1 MKTLGIIFSNIHERD
16 IPELT
21 KVRTLASVPYGGRY
35 RLIDFVLSNM
45 VNSGIT
51 NIGIIAKYNY
61 QSLMD
66 HVQSGKNWGLARKN
80 GGLTI
85 LPPFNDVSGGGVFNN
100 RFEAIKS
107 VGSFI
112 RHNDADYVV
121 MSDCDIVCNFDFAP
135 AIAAHMKN
143 NADIT
148 MVCRKKKLDPS
159 DKYRLVVETDK
170 DGKAIKV
177 GKHDGKEKDAQKL
190 VYTDFMIITRRLLLY
205 IIDHSDQWGITSF
218 SREILAN
225 TKEYNIYAYEMEGY
239 YASVNSLIDYYNHSM
254 ELLDPDVVR
263 ELFYKG
269 GAEIYTKVRDSA
281 PAKFTDT
288 SLVTDS
294 MVADGC
300 IIEGEVENSIIF
312 RGCHIAKGA
321 KVTNSI
327 IMQDAKIDAGST
339 LNCVI
344 MDKGAHVLDNRL
356 LSGHPTHPY
365 YIEKES
371 VI

>member
-21 KVRTLASVPYGGRY
+21 KVRTLASVPFGGRY

-51 NIGIIAKYNY
+51 NVGIITKYNY

-66 HVQSGKNWGLARKN
+66 HVQSGKNWDLSRKN

-85 LPPFNDVSGGGVFNN
+85 LPPFSDEAGGGVFAN

-107 VGSFI
+107 VASYI
-112 RHNDADYVV
+112 RHNEADYVV
-121 MSDCDIVCNFDFAP
+121 MADCDIICNLDFVP
-135 AIAAHMKN
+135 ALTEHARKG
-143 NADIT
+143 ADIT
-148 MVCRKKKLDPS
+148 MIIRKKKVGRGDHE
-159 DKYRLVVETDK
+159 RLIVEQDE
-170 DGKAIKV
+170 DGRIVKTYGIEGAE
-177 GKHDGKEKDAQKL
+177 GEHL
-190 VYTDFMIITRRLLLY
+190 VYTDFMIINRRLLLY
-205 IIDHSDQWGITSF
+205 ILDHSTQWGITSF
-218 SREILAN
+218 SRDILSN
-225 TKEYNIYAYEMEGY
+225 VKEYKIYGHILDGY
-239 YASVNSLIDYYNHSM
+239 CVAVNSLADYYAHSM

-263 ELFYKG
+263 ELFHKG
-269 GAEIYTKVRDSA
+269 GSIYTKVRDSV

-288 SLVTDS
+288 AKVTNS
-294 MVADGC
+294 MIADGC
-300 IIEGEVENSIIF
+300 LIEGEVTDSIVF

-321 KVTNSI
+321 KVTGSI
-327 IMQDAKIDAGST
+327 IMQDSVVESGST
-339 LNCVI
+339 LNCVV

-365 YIEKES
+365 YIEKEGM
-371 VI
+371 I

>member
-21 KVRTLASVPYGGRY
+21 KVRTLASVPFGGRY
-35 RLIDFVLSNM
+35 RLIDFALSNM

-66 HVQSGKNWGLARKN
+66 HVQSGKSWGLARKN

-85 LPPFNDVSGGGVFNN
+85 LPPFNDMSGGGVFTT
-100 RFEAIKS
+100 RFEALKS
-107 VGSFI
+107 VKSFI
-112 RHNDADYVV
+112 RHNEADYVV
-121 MSDCDIVCNFDFAP
+121 MSDCDIVCNFDFTPVLAEH
-135 AIAAHMKN
+135 AKN
-143 NADIT
+143 GADIT
-148 MVCRKKKLDPS
+148 LVYRNKTLDPS
-159 DKYRLVVETDK
+159 DKERFTIDVDK
-170 DGKAIKV
+170 DGKVTKV
-177 GKHDGKEKDAQKL
+177 SMNDGSQGVKK
-190 VYTDFMIITRRLLLY
+190 VYTDFMIISRRTLLY

-218 SREILAN
+218 SRDILSN
-225 TKEYNIYAYEMEGY
+225 TKEYKIYGYEQGGY
-239 YASVNSLIDYYNHSM
+239 YAAIDSLNDYYMHSM
-254 ELLDPDVVR
+254 DLLNPEVVQ

-288 SLVTDS
+288 ACVSDS

-300 IIEGEVENSIIF
+300 IIEGTVENSIIF
-312 RGCHIAKGA
+312 RGCRVAKGA
-321 KVTNSI
+321 KITNSI
-327 IMQDAKIDAGST
+327 IMQDSIIEAGST

-344 MDKGAHVLDNRL
+344 MDKAAHVLDNRL

-365 YIEKES
+365 YIEKET

>member
-1 MKTLGIIFSNIHERD
+1 MKKALGIIFSNIHERD

-21 KVRTLASVPYGGRY
+21 KVRTLASVPFGGRY
-35 RLIDFVLSNM
+35 RLIDFPLSNM
-45 VNSGIT
+45 VNSGIST
-51 NIGIIAKYNY
+51 IGIIAKYNY

-66 HVQSGKNWGLARKN
+66 HVQSGKSWDLARKT

-112 RHNDADYVV
+112 RHNEADYVV

-135 AIAAHMKN
+135 AIAAHEKN
-143 NADIT
+143 GADIT
-148 MVCRKKKLDPS
+148 LIYRNKDRDPS
-159 DKYRLVVETDK
+159 DHDRMTIETD
-170 DGKAIKV
+170 DGGKV
-177 GKHDGKEKDAQKL
+177 TKVIRDDERPGRKK
-190 VYTDFMIITRRLLLY
+190 VYTDFMIITRRTLLY
-205 IIDHSDQWGITSF
+205 IIEHSDRWGITSF
-218 SREILAN
+218 SRDILSN
-225 TKEYNIYAYEMEGY
+225 TKEYNIYGYEMSGY
-239 YASVNSLIDYYNHSM
+239 YATVDSLTDYYRHSM
-254 ELLDPDVVR
+254 ELLNPEVVK

-288 SLVTDS
+288 ACVSDS

-300 IIEGEVENSIIF
+300 IIEGTVENSIIF

-327 IMQDAKIDAGST
+327 LMQDSVVEQGST

-344 MDKGAHVLDNRL
+344 MDKASHVLDGRL

-365 YIEKES
+365 YIEKET

>member
-1 MKTLGIIFSNIHERD
+1 MKALGIIFSSIHERD

-21 KVRTLASVPYGGRY
+21 KVRTLASVPFGGRY

-85 LPPFNDVSGGGVFNN
+85 LPPFNDVSGGGVYNN

-112 RHNDADYVV
+112 RHNEADYVV
-121 MSDCDIVCNFDFAP
+121 MSDCDIVCNFDFSQ
-135 AIAAHMKN
+135 AIEEHEKN
-143 NADIT
+143 GADIT
-148 MVCRKKKLDPS
+148 MVCRKKDVEES
-159 DKYRLVVETDK
+159 DKYRMVVEK
-170 DGKAIKV
+170 DESNRVTKVIMNDNDIK
-177 GKHDGKEKDAQKL
+177 GEKI
-190 VYTDFMIITRRLLLY
+190 VYTDLMIINRRLLLY
-205 IIDHSDQWGITSF
+205 IIDNSDKWGIKSF
-218 SREILAN
+218 SRDILSN
-225 TKEYNIYAYEMEGY
+225 TKDYKIYAYEHDGY
-239 YASVNSLIDYYNHSM
+239 YAAVNSLIDYYRHSM
-254 ELLDPDVVR
+254 ELLDPEVVK

-281 PAKFTDT
+281 PAKFTET
-288 SLVTDS
+288 AKVTDS
-294 MVADGC
+294 MIADGC
-300 IIEGEVENSIIF
+300 TIEGEVENSIIF
-312 RGCHIAKGA
+312 RNCHIAKGA
-321 KVTNSI
+321 TVKNSI
-327 IMQDAKIDAGST
+327 IMQNAKVDAGST

-344 MDKGAHVLDNRL
+344 MDKNAHVLDNRL

-365 YIEKES
+365 YIEKDSE
-371 VI
+371 I

>member
-66 HVQSGKNWGLARKN
+66 HVQSGKSWGLARKN

-85 LPPFNDVSGGGVFNN
+85 LPPFSDVSGGGVFNN
-100 RFEAIKS
+100 RLQAIKS
-107 VGSFI
+107 VKSFI
-112 RHNDADYVV
+112 RHNEADYVV
-121 MSDCDIVCNFDFAP
+121 MADCDIVCNIDLAP
-135 AIAAHMKN
+135 AITAHEKN

-148 MVCRKKKLDPS
+148 LVYRKKVVDSS
-159 DKYRLVVETDK
+159 DKYRMFLETDDETGK
-170 DGKAIKV
+170 VLNVVKNDGSE
-177 GKHDGKEKDAQKL
+177 GEKK
-190 VYTDFMIITRRLLLY
+190 VYTDFMIITRHLLLY
-205 IIDHSDQWGITSF
+205 ILDNCDKWGITSF
-218 SREILAN
+218 SQSILSN
-225 TKEYNIYAYEMEGY
+225 TKEYNIYSYEQDGY
-239 YASVNSLIDYYNHSM
+239 YAAVNSLTDYYKHSM
-254 ELLDPDVVR
+254 ELLNPEVVR
-263 ELFYKG
+263 DLFYKG

-288 SLVTDS
+288 ACVRDS
-294 MVADGC
+294 MIADGC
-300 IIEGEVENSIIF
+300 LIEGEVQNSIIF

-321 KVTNSI
+321 KVMNSI
-327 IMQDAKIDAGST
+327 VMQDAIVEANST

-344 MDKGAHVLDNRL
+344 MDKEAHVLEGRL

-371 VI
+371 TI

>member
-66 HVQSGKNWGLARKN
+66 HVQSGKSWGLARKN

-107 VGSFI
+107 VGGFI
-112 RHNDADYVV
+112 RHNEADYVV
-121 MSDCDIVCNFDFAP
+121 MADCDIVCNLDLAP
-135 AIAAHMKN
+135 AIAAHEKN
-143 NADIT
+143 HADIT
-148 MVCRKKKLDPS
+148 MIYRKKNVDSS
-159 DKYRLVVETDK
+159 DKYRMVIETDDSGK
-170 DGKAIKV
+170 VIKSSMNDGSS
-177 GKHDGKEKDAQKL
+177 GEKK
-190 VYTDFMIITRRLLLY
+190 VYTDFMIITRRTLLY
-205 IIDHSDQWGITSF
+205 IIDHSDQWGINSF
-218 SREILAN
+218 SRDILSN
-225 TKEYNIYAYEMEGY
+225 IREYNIYGYEMDGY
-239 YASVNSLIDYYNHSM
+239 YAAVNSLNDYYKHSM
-254 ELLDPDVVR
+254 ELLNPEVVR

-288 SLVTDS
+288 SLVRDS
-294 MVADGC
+294 MIADGC

-327 IMQDAKIDAGST
+327 IMQDARIDAGST

-344 MDKGAHVLDNRL
+344 MDKAAHVLENRL

-365 YIEKES
+365 YIEKEAE
-371 VI
+371 I

>member
-21 KVRTLASVPYGGRY
+21 KVRTLASVPFGGRY
-35 RLIDFVLSNM
+35 RLIDFALSNM

-66 HVQSGKNWGLARKN
+66 HVQSGKSWGLARKN

-85 LPPFNDVSGGGVFNN
+85 LPPFNDMSGGGVFTT
-100 RFEAIKS
+100 RFEALKS
-107 VGSFI
+107 VKSFI
-112 RHNDADYVV
+112 RHNEADYVV
-121 MSDCDIVCNFDFAP
+121 MSDCDIVSNFDFTP
-135 AIAAHMKN
+135 VVLEHERKG
-143 NADIT
+143 ADIT
-148 MVCRKKKLDPS
+148 LVYRKKELDPS
-159 DKYRLVVETDK
+159 DKERFTIDV
-170 DGKAIKV
+170 DGEGRVTKLTLS
-177 GKHDGKEKDAQKL
+177 DGGEGVKN
-190 VYTDFMIITRRLLLY
+190 VYTDFMIISRRILLY

-218 SREILAN
+218 SRDVLSHTN
-225 TKEYNIYAYEMEGY
+225 EYKVYGYEHSGY
-239 YASVNSLIDYYNHSM
+239 YAAIDSLIDYYRHSM
-254 ELLDPDVVR
+254 DLLDPEVVQ

-288 SLVTDS
+288 ACVRNS

-300 IIEGEVENSIIF
+300 LIEGTVENSIIF
-312 RGCHIAKGA
+312 RGCHISKGT

-327 IMQDAKIDAGST
+327 IMQDSVIDEGST

-344 MDKGAHVLDNRL
+344 MDKAAHVLDGRL

-365 YIEKES
+365 YIEKEAE
-371 VI
+371 I

>member
-1 MKTLGIIFSNIHERD
+1 MKTLGIIFSSIHERD

-21 KVRTLASVPYGGRY
+21 KVRTLASVPFGGRY

-66 HVQSGKNWGLARKN
+66 HVQSGKSWGLARKN

-85 LPPFNDVSGGGVFNN
+85 LPPFNDISGGGVFNN

-107 VGSFI
+107 VESFI
-112 RHNDADYVV
+112 RYNEADYVV
-121 MSDCDIVCNFDFAP
+121 MADCDIVCNFDLAP
-135 AIAAHMKN
+135 AITAHEKN
-143 NADIT
+143 GADIT
-148 MVCRKKKLDPS
+148 LIYRKKAVDSS
-159 DKYRLVVETDK
+159 DKYRMFLETDEN
-170 DGKAIKV
+170 GKV
-177 GKHDGKEKDAQKL
+177 TYVEKNNGSTGEKK
-190 VYTDFMIITRRLLLY
+190 VYTDFMIMSRRLLLY
-205 IIDHSDQWGITSF
+205 ILENSKKWGITSF
-218 SREILAN
+218 SQNVLSN
-225 TKEYNIYAYEMEGY
+225 YKDYKIYAYEQDGY
-239 YASVNSLIDYYNHSM
+239 YAAVNSLTDYYKHSM
-254 ELLDPDVVR
+254 ELLNPKVVK

-288 SLVTDS
+288 ACVNDS

-300 IIEGEVENSIIF
+300 IIEGEVTNSIIF

-321 KVTNSI
+321 KVMNSI
-327 IMQDAKIDAGST
+327 IMQDSVIEANST

-344 MDKGAHVLDNRL
+344 MDKGAHVLAMYR
-356 LSGHPTHPY
+356 
-365 YIEKES
+365 K
-371 VI
+371 V

>member
-1 MKTLGIIFSNIHERD
+1 MMKALGIIFSSIHERD

-21 KVRTLASVPYGGRY
+21 KVRTLASVPFGGRY

-85 LPPFNDVSGGGVFNN
+85 LPPFNDAQGGGVFNN

-112 RHNDADYVV
+112 RHNEADYVV
-121 MSDCDIVCNFDFAP
+121 MSDCDIVCNFDFSK
-135 AIAAHMKN
+135 AIESHEKN
-143 NADIT
+143 GADIT
-148 MVCRKKKLDPS
+148 LICRKKKVEES
-159 DKYRLVVETDK
+159 DKYRMVVEVGDDSRVTKVNLND
-170 DGKAIKV
+170 DGS
-177 GKHDGKEKDAQKL
+177 DGEKM
-190 VYTDFMIITRRLLLY
+190 VYTDLMIINRRLLLY
-205 IIDHSDQWGITSF
+205 IIDNSTKWGITSF
-218 SREILAN
+218 SRDILSN
-225 TKEYNIYAYEMEGY
+225 TKDYKIYAYEQEGY
-239 YASVNSLIDYYNHSM
+239 YAAVNSLNDYYNHSM
-254 ELLDPDVVR
+254 ELLNPEVVK
-263 ELFYKG
+263 ELFFKG

-288 SLVTDS
+288 ASVTDS

-300 IIEGEVENSIIF
+300 IIEGEVENSIVF
-312 RGCHIAKGA
+312 RNCHIAKGA
-321 KVTNSI
+321 KVKNSI
-327 IMQDAKIDAGST
+327 IMQNAKVEAGST

-344 MDKGAHVLDNRL
+344 MDKNAHVLEGRY

-365 YIEKES
+365 YIEKDS
-371 VI
+371 KI